1 MRKQPMTAWW
11 SATNKTMK
19 RFSFIAAVLL
29 CFVTMASAAIRPAQP
44 GIGGGS
50 GSGSQTTGSV
60 TVLAPLVLSG
70 TEIQLPQRISQ
81 LNTNYPFT
89 NASSRDFYATNG
101 NLYSKNLS
109 LNHRWV
115 YYDDF
120 NQPMTT
126 PGVFPDSPT
135 GHKYNVFTGGGG
147 NTNKINLV
155 DGKWWLGETGAVYQS
170 VTFGTNG
177 VYGSAA
183 PINTWGGTFS
193 YQRSTNSTPD
203 GYEQNLFFI
212 LSPQVDFLP
221 TNYLHITIGANIFRV
236 QRELSSTNI
245 IYAQHFGGRYLAFDT
260 NHSFTV
266 TIISNNIICDIAG
279 MRYVGYDESLS
290 TTYGNIK
297 VATWEAIGSPTNQ
310 FWGKWDSQYAGY
322 ADNEAHWQY
331 AGPFGVRSNGT
342 LQKITFNDQAESR
355 YQLKHE
361 SDLFQLYDAISGE
374 ILFSADDTAQVVT
387 VGGASAGTVNIIRP
401 LIYTSGTP
409 GTGKVLTDTDGSGT
423 AVWQTPSAGA
433 QTPWA
438 QDINGATY
446 NLTNVGSITQVG
458 DGVTPSSISLYET
471 NGTKYSQLIAPN
483 QIQTNNVLRLPTNDI
498 SGVVVAHAISEGTN
512 QLANIQLKIGQ
523 YVTHNGLGYVAA
535 NETYTGA
542 TNETWLNL
550 DFNPAN
556 VTNTYI
562 ITTSATNFTVSATN
576 LYQLAS
582 PREISL
588 VFPTNAASFVLWFTN
603 ANGIT
608 HKWMNATNATKT
620 NTYHR
625 EVIIYASRTNE
636 ASVYQADNR

>member
-1 MRKQPMTAWW
+1 MRTLRDGLKYWLALAVVACLPLTG
-11 SATNKTMK
+11 
-19 RFSFIAAVLL
+19 RAAMFQVP
-29 CFVTMASAAIRPAQP
+29 VAA
-44 GIGGGS
+44 GGGGS
-50 GSGSQTTGSV
+50 VTTGSV
-60 TVLAPLVLSG
+60 TVVSGSGVALNGTVLSLSTTLSNLNG
-70 TEIQLPQRISQ
+70 TGAL
-81 LNTNYPFT
+81 T
-89 NASSRDFYATNG
+89 NASSRDFYASSG

-193 YQRSTNSTPD
+193 YQRSTNNTPD

-221 TNYLHITIGANIFRV
+221 TNYLHITVGANIFRV

-331 AGPFGVRSNGT
+331 AGPFGMRSNGT
-342 LQKITFNDQAESR
+342 LQQITFNDRTESR

-423 AVWQTPSAGA
+423 AVWQTPSGGGSTQMVAAAVG
-433 QTPWA
+433 
-438 QDINGATY
+438 
-446 NLTNVGSITQVG
+446 NLTVTNTIEQLG
-458 DGVTPSSISLYET
+458 DGTTPGSHTLY
-471 NGTKYSQLIAPN
+471 G
-483 QIQTNNVLRLPTNDI
+483 TNNVGVTFKAANSNSVAVTHIVGLIERASASTILLDMNHGHDWIVTNRITAATAVVFTNTAPGQEYTVTMVGEAASGGAARVVTFTDITGLKFVDLDAFGVAQAASKAFTLTNGNAVETSWRVNRL
-498 SGVVVAHAISEGTN
+498 VGTN
-512 QLANIQLKIGQ
+512 VIQA
-523 YVTHNGLGYVAA
+523 VTRQF
-535 NETYTGA
+535 TY
-542 TNETWLNL
+542 
-550 DFNPAN
+550 
-556 VTNTYI
+556 
-562 ITTSATNFTVSATN
+562 
-576 LYQLAS
+576 
-582 PREISL
+582 
-588 VFPTNAASFVLWFTN
+588 
-603 ANGIT
+603 
-608 HKWMNATNATKT
+608 
-620 NTYHR
+620 
-625 EVIIYASRTNE
+625 
-636 ASVYQADNR
+636 